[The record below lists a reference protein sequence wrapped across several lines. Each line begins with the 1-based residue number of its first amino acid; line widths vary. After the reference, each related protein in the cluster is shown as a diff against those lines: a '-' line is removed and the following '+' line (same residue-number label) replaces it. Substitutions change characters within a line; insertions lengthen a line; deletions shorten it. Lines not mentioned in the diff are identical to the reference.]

1 MPCCWA
7 GSDGEFNS
15 LEIWRAICI
24 YITVIVFSPIVVL
37 VVSYLV
43 KMRQNQE
50 MRIREPKA
58 VLVMVIFLW
67 TYILCQDMHH
77 LILNLEAPDIEI
89 WKSFNNDDYY
99 LSKVGVICYLG
110 GMTAFF
116 YRGWMFWFKS
126 GAGRE
131 ATAFLWAMQ
140 RMATD
145 ELPFDDEP
153 HPRLRRRA
161 TILPYDDENQNTYF
175 SNRRRQLAN
184 PKIIGGVLVL
194 FFLMAVTVHIVLHG
208 QEDEHEHRIW
218 LLGLVFFVIGCVEVY
233 LLRNVEDKLGTLKEY
248 KVVTVVAI
256 LQWGA
261 LLVIE
266 LSGKTYYILLAE
278 LEVQTVSMIIC
289 IIWLRL
295 HIGSFRVDETSDS
308 PSDVTLSQVLSHENA
323 FLKFVEHTKENMCF
337 ENLAFFVDMYALR
350 KTLGKDPFIALTV
363 DDSTMIRDCATLK
376 MTWIDQ
382 SISRN
387 TDNVPSAKD
396 IFQLYVPPYSEM
408 EVNIPGRMRK
418 QLVVEFEQI
427 PEQKRFSTILRQRTK
442 DIKDSMRIVFGTD
455 DNRTRNSDREL
466 VVKLYPVWKTL
477 LSLLDS
483 DTLVRFKRN
492 FPGFTISKE
501 DSGLQLG
508 YTPGKEA
515 QEALYVETPRS
526 IQPPDIEMSQ
536 TAEIS
541 RTVSSFKNQRDD
553 QSCKSTRLAF

>member
-1 MPCCWA
+1 
-7 GSDGEFNS
+7 
-15 LEIWRAICI
+15 
-24 YITVIVFSPIVVL
+24 
-37 VVSYLV
+37 
-43 KMRQNQE
+43 

-77 LILNLEAPDIEI
+77 LILNLEATDIEI
-89 WKSFNNDDYY
+89 WKDFNNDDYY

-131 ATAFLWAMQ
+131 ATAFLWAME
-140 RMATD
+140 RMTSD
-145 ELPFDDEP
+145 EVPIDDEP

-161 TILPYDDENQNTYF
+161 TILPYDDEKQNSYF
-175 SNRRRQLAN
+175 SNRRHQLAN

-194 FFLMAVTVHIVLHG
+194 FFLVAITVHIVLQG

-233 LLRNVEDKLGTLKEY
+233 LLRNVDDKLGTLIEY

-256 LQWGA
+256 VQWGA

-278 LEVQTVSMIIC
+278 LEVQTVSMIVC
-289 IIWLRL
+289 IVWLRL
-295 HIGSFRVDETSDS
+295 HIGSFRVDETSNPS
-308 PSDVTLSQVLSHENA
+308 SDVTLSQVLSHENA

-350 KTLGKDPFIALTV
+350 KTLGKDPFLALTV
-363 DDSTMIRDCATLK
+363 DDSEMIRDCATLK

-382 SISRN
+382 SIRRN
-387 TDNVPSAKD
+387 MDNVPSAKD
-396 IFQLYVPPYSEM
+396 IFELYVPPFAEM

-418 QLVVEFEQI
+418 RLVVEFEEL

-455 DNRTRNSDREL
+455 NERTRNSDREL
-466 VVKLYPVWKTL
+466 VAKLYPVWKTL

-526 IQPPDIEMSQ
+526 IQPPEIEMSQ

>member
-1 MPCCWA
+1 
-7 GSDGEFNS
+7 
-15 LEIWRAICI
+15 
-24 YITVIVFSPIVVL
+24 
-37 VVSYLV
+37 
-43 KMRQNQE
+43 

-77 LILNLEAPDIEI
+77 LILNLEATDIEI
-89 WKSFNNDDYY
+89 WKDFNNDQYY
-99 LSKVGVICYLG
+99 ISKFGVICYLG

-131 ATAFLWAMQ
+131 ATAFLWAME
-140 RMATD
+140 RMTSD
-145 ELPFDDEP
+145 ELPNDEP
-153 HPRLRRRA
+153 APRLRRRA
-161 TILPYDDENQNTYF
+161 TILPLDDEKQNTYF
-175 SNRRRQLAN
+175 SNRRHQLAN

-194 FFLMAVTVHIVLHG
+194 FFLMAITVHIVLQG

-233 LLRNVEDKLGTLKEY
+233 LLRNVDDKLGTLIEY

-295 HIGSFRVDETSDS
+295 HIGSFRVDETSN
-308 PSDVTLSQVLSHENA
+308 PSSDITLSQVLSNENA

-350 KTLGKDPFIALTV
+350 KTLGKDPFLALTV
-363 DDSTMIRDCATLK
+363 DDSEMIRDCATLK

-382 SISRN
+382 SIRRN
-387 TDNVPSAKD
+387 MDNVPSAKD
-396 IFQLYVPPYSEM
+396 IFELYVPPFAEM

-418 QLVVEFEQI
+418 RLVVEFEEL
-427 PEQKRFSTILRQRTK
+427 PKEQRISKILRKRTNVK
-442 DIKDSMRIVFGTD
+442 SSSGRVDKTSDSMRIVFGTD
-455 DNRTRNSDREL
+455 DDCTRNSGEEQ
-466 VVKLYPVWKTL
+466 VAKLYPVWKTL
-477 LSLLDS
+477 VALLDS
-483 DTLVRFKRN
+483 DTLVRFKRQ
-492 FPGFTISKE
+492 FPRFAISK
-501 DSGLQLG
+501 G
-508 YTPGKEA
+508 
-515 QEALYVETPRS
+515 
-526 IQPPDIEMSQ
+526 
-536 TAEIS
+536 
-541 RTVSSFKNQRDD
+541 
-553 QSCKSTRLAF
+553 

>member
-1 MPCCWA
+1 
-7 GSDGEFNS
+7 
-15 LEIWRAICI
+15 
-24 YITVIVFSPIVVL
+24 
-37 VVSYLV
+37 
-43 KMRQNQE
+43 
-50 MRIREPKA
+50 
-58 VLVMVIFLW
+58 
-67 TYILCQDMHH
+67 
-77 LILNLEAPDIEI
+77 
-89 WKSFNNDDYY
+89 
-99 LSKVGVICYLG
+99 
-110 GMTAFF
+110 
-116 YRGWMFWFKS
+116 
-126 GAGRE
+126 
-131 ATAFLWAMQ
+131 LWAME
-140 RMATD
+140 RMTSD
-145 ELPFDDEP
+145 EVPIDVEP
-153 HPRLRRRA
+153 APRLRRRA
-161 TILPYDDENQNTYF
+161 TILPLDEEKQNSYF
-175 SNRRRQLAN
+175 SNRRHQLAN

-194 FFLMAVTVHIVLHG
+194 FFLVAITVHIVLQG